1 MLEMTG
7 FGCVCYGWMI
17 FFSSF
22 SPHEHSERGLRFLS
36 SFLILDLR
44 PDNGGVKNS
53 LPEGRGATHRPFTVI
68 DQLTML
74 VSQSLPEGRRATHVP
89 SQLVT
94 S

>member
-1 MLEMTG
+1 M
-7 FGCVCYGWMI
+7 CDGWMI

-53 LPEGRGATHRPFTVI
+53 LPEGIGSTTPYTRARTCVT
-68 DQLTML
+68 LL
-74 VSQSLPEGRRATHVP
+74 VSQSLPEGRGETHVP